1 MKKSDKALFYIE
13 TIGGLVLLVTAF
25 LVDSWVAGIC
35 SVIMFMS
42 GFHIFYTAR
51 MNEMND
57 MIRKQIE
64 IYTDFLDKFRE
75 ECNKIKQ

>member
-1 MKKSDKALFYIE
+1 MKKSDTALFYIE

-42 GFHIFYTAR
+42 GFHILYTAR

-64 IYTDFLDKFRE
+64 IYMDFLDKFKE